1 MKPPSPP
8 CLPLIGHIPAFRR
21 DVLGLL
27 TRSVQTYGDL
37 IHFKLGPHPIYLV
50 NHPDDIT
57 HILKKNAANYD
68 KDTRSTRFLR
78 DIADESLLT
87 SNGEQWKKRRHH
99 LQPAFHRQAISGFE
113 SIIQEEAQILVASWK
128 NKSQVNA
135 SNDLSTTTFSIVAR
149 SLFGADIP
157 RDTLSSLAGPISQVL
172 TEAFTRL
179 GTLTGRKSRKFVRA
193 MSQLDTTVESIIS
206 ARTTSPDSPDLLELI
221 RSGDADPHYVHNE
234 SISFLLAGHETTA
247 NALSWLL
254 AYLAHHPEEQARC
267 AQDPDALDR
276 AFQETLRLAPPIWI
290 IERHALGPDEVSGF
304 TIPKDASVAICT
316 YTVHRH
322 PDFWDN
328 PEAFQPDR
336 FLDPVPAAFLP
347 FGLGP
352 RVCIG
357 KQFALM
363 EARIIASAILSNYQ
377 LIPLSNTQPEPETG
391 ITLRIKNDLQL
402 KLQPRNS

>member
-27 TRSVQTYGDL
+27 ISSVQTHGDF
-37 IHFKLGPHPIYLV
+37 IRFQLGPRPVYLV
-50 NHPDDIT
+50 NHPKDIT
-57 HILKKNAANYD
+57 HVLKKNAANYD

-78 DIADESLLT
+78 DICGESLLT
-87 SNGEQWKKRRHH
+87 NNGDQWRKCRHQ

-113 SIIQEEAQILVASWK
+113 AIMQEEAERLVDSWK
-128 NKSQVNA
+128 NQSQVNA
-135 SNDLSTTTFSIVAR
+135 SNDLTTTTFSIVAR
-149 SLFGADIP
+149 SLFGTDIP
-157 RDTLSSLAGPISQVL
+157 RDTLTTLAEPITQVL

-179 GTLTGRKSRKFVRA
+179 GTLTGRKSRNFIRS
-193 MSQLDTTVESIIS
+193 MDQLNAAVDSIIS
-206 ARTTSPDSPDLLELI
+206 ARTTPPDSPDLLELI
-221 RSGDADPHYVHNE
+221 LAGNADPHYVRNE
-234 SISFLLAGHETTA
+234 SIAFLLAGHETTA

-267 AQDPDALDR
+267 VNDSDALDR

-290 IERHALGPDEVSGF
+290 IERHAIGPDEVSGF
-304 TIPKDASVAICT
+304 TIPKNASVAICT

-328 PEAFQPDR
+328 PDAFQPDR

-357 KQFALM
+357 KEFALM
-363 EARIIASAILSNYQ
+363 EARIIASAILANYQ
-377 LIPLSNTQPEPETG
+377 LTPLSDTLPEPETG
-391 ITLRIKNDLQL
+391 ITLRVKNDLHL
-402 KLQPRNS
+402 NLQTRLP